1 MNIILRHS
9 FALVLSLYA
18 AQVFAQTNVDATAIA
33 PVTLSELPPIEES
46 PAEPL
51 REFRHDRRPPLDVW
65 LGARFISGDLVPAVT
80 PTVAP
85 PRMASSFKANS
96 SASLSPADASG
107 AVSRD
112 HVVTMNNAGIYVQD
126 RSGTV
131 LKVASLFT
139 FLGESVSGSGIYY
152 DPRVAYDAAANR
164 WIAIGINDR
173 SSGTFMMVAVTQ
185 TGDPLGT
192 WSRYRLTIGQGIPI
206 DFSRLALTRDT
217 IMIGTQFPD
226 ANLSYILSIQKSDLF
241 AAAASLPVKQYDFTI
256 YDVTPVTAED
266 TAVEYIVH
274 NQYEGRLR
282 VKRLDEPANAW
293 RVIDAPVSWSQ
304 NTIYAPQLGSTR
316 TLDTG
321 FLYPIEH
328 AVYHNGA
335 IYAVQGARRTTSAI
349 IWWKIDPITGTRVDA
364 GTIEDATKY
373 YAYPSLAVN
382 RAGVMVIGFCVFSSS
397 TYPSAAYVYR
407 DVFGRISNIGELK
420 SGEGSFRWSDRW
432 GDYTTTV
439 TDPTDDKA
447 FWTTQIISLDNAWQ
461 TWWAKLEVDPVTTKR
476 RSTRH

>member
-1 MNIILRHS
+1 MNAALRIS
-9 FALVLSLYA
+9 SALFLSLFA
-18 AQVFAQTNVDATAIA
+18 AQLVAQTNVDATPIA
-33 PVTLSELPPIEES
+33 PVTLSERPPVEEN

-51 REFRHDRRPPLDVW
+51 REFRHDRRPPLEVW
-65 LGARFISGDLVPAVT
+65 LGARFAGSDLVPAVT
-80 PTVAP
+80 ATIAP

-96 SASLSPADASG
+96 STNLSPADASG

-126 RSGTV
+126 RAGTL
-131 LKVASLFT
+131 LKAASLFT
-139 FLGESVSGSGIYY
+139 FLGDNAIGSGIYF
-152 DPRVAYDAAANR
+152 DPRVAYDTVANR
-164 WIAIGINDR
+164 WIVIGINDR
-173 SSGTFMMVAVTQ
+173 TGGTFMMVAVSQ

-217 IMIGTQFPD
+217 IMIGTQFPE
-226 ANLSYILSIQKSDLF
+226 ANLSYILSIRKSDLF
-241 AAAASLPVKQYDFTI
+241 AAPASLPVKSYDFAM
-256 YDVTPVTAED
+256 YDVTPVTADD
-266 TAVEYIVH
+266 TAIEYVVH
-274 NQYEGRLR
+274 NNYEGRLR
-282 VKRLDEPANAW
+282 VKRLDEASTAW
-293 RVIDAPVSWSQ
+293 RAIDAPVSWNQ

-316 TLDTG
+316 ALDTG
-321 FLYPIEH
+321 NLYPIEH
-328 AVYHNGA
+328 AIYRNGA

-349 IWWKIDPITGTRVDA
+349 LWWKIDPVSGTRLDA
-364 GTIEDATKY
+364 GAIENTSKF

-382 RAGVMVIGFCVFSSS
+382 RAGGMVIGFCVFSSS
-397 TYPSAAYVYR
+397 SYPSAAYLYR
-407 DVFGRISNIGELK
+407 DVFGQISTIGELK

-439 TDPTDDKA
+439 NDPADDKA

-476 RSTRH
+476 RSARH